1 MLILNLTKVNLLR
14 RHQTE
19 FLPNRRNL
27 PSNKKVFSQ
36 VERKTPSG
44 KGEGERAP
52 GFSPT
57 HFHLQ
62 LILQK
67 AKDP

>member
-19 FLPNRRNL
+19 FLPHL

-44 KGEGERAP
+44 KGEDERAP

-62 LILQK
+62 LILKK